1 MNELVRTLCA
11 IVNAPEIKD
20 ALSGR
25 SHGANLSTAMLD
37 GAPEYMCED
46 VRIALIDVAQRIQ
59 ALGFSRVGNGN
70 FAVVLAHPDYPDV
83 VFKICTNMDDRYH
96 AFVQYCEGAC
106 TPHLPVVHAKD
117 VREFAAVY
125 VLDKLIEHGTMDSPV
140 SAHQILRRVSHGLR
154 DWYAQP
160 SANWACVPRKVKGSP
175 TYPRKLMVAAR
186 RLAKWV
192 HRNNLHWDLHDCN
205 IMWHPK
211 TGALVIT
218 DPVC

>member
-11 IVNAPEIKD
+11 IVNTPEIK
-20 ALSGR
+20 AAISGR
-25 SHGANLSTAMLD
+25 SHGDNLSTAIQEGVL
-37 GAPEYMCED
+37 EYMCD
-46 VRIALIDVAQRIQ
+46 DMRITLIDVAQRIQ
-59 ALGFSRVGNGN
+59 ALGFYLVGNGH

-83 VFKICTNMDDRYH
+83 VFKVCTNMDDKYH
-96 AFVQYCEGAC
+96 AFVQYCESAC

-125 VLDKLIEHGTMDSPV
+125 VLDNLIEHDTVNSPA
-140 SAHQILRRVSHGLR
+140 SAWQIQSRVSNSLR
-154 DWYAQP
+154 NWHYQP
-160 SANWACVPRKVKGSP
+160 SVHWNCVPRKVKASP
-175 TYPRKLMVAAR
+175 MYPRKLMVVAR

-192 HRNNLHWDLHDCN
+192 HRNNFQWDLHDGN

-218 DPVC
+218 DPVF